1 MLQQKFKADKQENGS
16 TASSRRSLCFC
27 LLLFLSMPLHISV
40 VYAQN
45 MPLDDKARY
54 ERSLEKKVDEVLM
67 RLLGPNQAQVVVQA
81 TMDFTRTEKVDMT
94 SRVPAGSGAGAA
106 TGKDG
111 VFKWDG
117 SSTENQIFAEYLLP
131 GFPGM
136 SGGNGKPENTSYQKQ
151 MLYPAS
157 FITKL
162 IVTVILNKNLSD
174 SEGQAVRSVVL
185 EILSMDQKRGDEL
198 IIVKTPFA
206 PFWRTIWYTPEAM
219 SLVFKY
225 GIMTILGIV
234 AMVVVAI
241 GFLKLAG
248 AMNTMAKAQQGH
260 QITMDMGKG
269 FGNMPALPGS
279 GGSGGLGGSLNLTVG
294 GETKVKD
301 GGEDGGGGV
310 NLEKVVFN
318 VMPDQAVF
326 LVEMMGSEDPA
337 NVALVAAHLPS
348 DTRSEFLR
356 ILPPAAASEVIS
368 HMARVRFVEPDV
380 INTIKDELE
389 RRLSGAV
396 GGVQQVIEILDKVSL
411 RAKKEMLNH
420 LAEKDPDTARLV
432 RSRVFLPEDL
442 GRLSEKDMSVLIS
455 NFKIE
460 SLACAIW
467 EFPQELKD
475 AIRKQMADKTWQ
487 MVEQTMKYG
496 APSRESSEKAVEEL
510 VESALKLMKEGR
522 VSNPLESG
530 AGMPAG
536 SEVEKKIPP
545 SAGELAMVLPEPPQ
559 LEPSE
564 KA

>member
-1 MLQQKFKADKQENGS
+1 MARPKSQRFKDAKGHS
-16 TASSRRSLCFC
+16 CKVFFHFVLLCFC
-27 LLLFLSMPLHISV
+27 AFVPLFIATVHG
-40 VYAQN
+40 QN

-54 ERSLEKKVDEVLM
+54 ERSLEAKVDEVLM

-81 TMDFTRTEKVDMT
+81 SMDFTRTEKVDMT
-94 SRVPAGSGAGAA
+94 SRIPSGSAPGGTAKEGL
-106 TGKDG
+106 
-111 VFKWDG
+111 FKSDG
-117 SSTENQIFAEYLLP
+117 SSTDNQVFAEYLLP
-131 GFPGM
+131 GFPSM
-136 SGGNGKPENTSYQKQ
+136 VGGTGRPENTSYQRQ
-151 MLYPAS
+151 MLYPSS

-162 IVTVILNKNLSD
+162 VVTVILNKELPD

-185 EILSMDQKRGDEL
+185 EILAMDQKRGDEL

-225 GIMTILGIV
+225 GILTIMGIV

-269 FGNMPALPGS
+269 FGGMPALPGS
-279 GGSGGLGGSLNLTVG
+279 STVG
-294 GETKVKD
+294 GLLDITVGDKML
-301 GGEDGGGGV
+301 GEKKEKEKGGGGDY
-310 NLEKVVFN
+310 EKVVFN
-318 VMPDQAVF
+318 VTPDQAVF
-326 LVEMMGSEDPA
+326 LVDMMVSEDPA

-356 ILPPAAASEVIS
+356 ILPPNAASEVIS
-368 HMARVRFVEPDV
+368 HLARVRFVEPDV
-380 INTIKDELE
+380 VNTIKDEIE

-396 GGVQQVIEILDKVSL
+396 GGVQQVIEVLDKVNL
-411 RAKKEMLNH
+411 RAKKEMLQH
-420 LAEKDPDTARLV
+420 LSEKDPDTARLV
-432 RSRVFLPEDL
+432 RNKIFLPEDL

-475 AIRKQMADKTWQ
+475 AIKKQMADKTWQ

-522 VSNPLESG
+522 IANPLTSG
-530 AGMPAG
+530 AEILAG
-536 SEVEKKIPP
+536 PEAEKSLPS
-545 SAGELAMVLPEPPQ
+545 SAGELALAVPEPPKP
-559 LEPSE
+559 EPAE
-564 KA
+564 KAEG